1 MRDDAALNNDYRSAP
16 NRPGPAHDEQA
27 IGKYDLRNDKVSV
40 IHSGESDEMP
50 NREAQDAYA
59 DDVTDAAGVSGD
71 VYAANP
77 TDHNPGA
84 DAITAMDVPEEEPV
98 ADVDEIPMNAHTGD
112 PENPTAAG
120 GVEKEDDD
128 NDFEYQQQLGE
139 GSGPGPDEDTM
150 VGKED
155 VA

>member
-27 IGKYDLRNDKVSV
+27 IGKYNLNNDNVTV
-40 IHSGESDEMP
+40 IHSGESDTSP

-59 DDVTDAAGVSGD
+59 DDVTDAGGASRD

-77 TDHNPGA
+77 TDHNSGA
-84 DAITAMDVPEEEPV
+84 DAITAVDVPEEEPV
-98 ADVDEIPMNAHTGD
+98 ADVDEIPMEAHTGD

-120 GVEKEDDD
+120 GTEKADDD

-139 GSGPGPDEDTM
+139 LSGPAPDDEILA
-150 VGKED
+150 GKED